1 MYNDIAIL
9 CYKRANAQINN
20 YMKKVIKLLIFS
32 VLISSK
38 SFGQL
43 YATQSGETS
52 FFSETPME
60 NISAIN
66 KTVGAILNTSTNEVA
81 VSMKMTA
88 FDFPNKLM
96 QEHFNENY
104 MESEKFPS
112 GVFKG
117 KIIEAI
123 DYTKN
128 GTYDVTAKGQLT
140 LHGITQARDLKGKL
154 TVDNQKINLVCNF
167 DVKLV
172 DYKIDVPKLV
182 FAKIAEVIS
191 IKSKYIFTPYIKNK

>member
-1 MYNDIAIL
+1 
-9 CYKRANAQINN
+9 
-20 YMKKVIKLLIFS
+20 MKKTIKLLIFS
-32 VLISSK
+32 LLMSSN

-43 YATQSGETS
+43 YATQNGETS
-52 FFSETPME
+52 FFSETPVK
-60 NISAIN
+60 NISASN
-66 KTVGAILNTSTNEVA
+66 KTVGAILNTATNEVA

-104 MESEKFPS
+104 MESEKFPT
-112 GVFKG
+112 GTFKG
-117 KIIEAI
+117 KIIEVV

-128 GTYDVTAKGQLT
+128 GTYDVTAKGQLS
-140 LHGITQARDLKGKL
+140 LHGLTQDRDLKGKL
-154 TVDNQKINLVCNF
+154 TVDNQKINFVCNF
-167 DVKLV
+167 DIKLS

-191 IKSKYIFTPYIKNK
+191 VKTKYTFTPYLKK